1 MDDMCKSVIEQALPS
16 DGMSHTHK
24 QAHILHV
31 HTVHTCIHAYIHQ
44 HVHEDTHNMSILYIT
59 APVVPPHTFPLL
71 NHTKGSSSRGHATSY
86 SARIDGIVLS
96 VTKNNVSG

>member
-1 MDDMCKSVIEQALPS
+1 MVC
-16 DGMSHTHK
+16 
-24 QAHILHV
+24 HIHINR
-31 HTVHTCIHAYIHQ
+31 HAYCTCIQYIHAYIHQ